1 MLLGRETNAFWIQGV
16 VPNSSL
22 RSLRFQSFWS
32 HRNMKSRQAAGDF
45 RLPERRVHVPQ
56 KVAKRSWSGSSRG
69 TAFFG
74 NHNISKLRSC
84 FQVIFG
90 NRKLSCPLRPALLR
104 KLFLVTVNFL
114 VPCFENMRKL
124 KQNTVNMIWRK
135 FRSNQCIGFN
145 FTDGQNSI
153 QVDSNALLLKQP
165 EFSGSSLLVH
175 QTSRIPNVR
184 TGPLGIENLLE
195 FGTPW
200 ILNTLVCLS
209 SSLEIC
215 SWKLNFQVQV
225 VSGLGDWKSW
235 IGNANELASYRSG
248 DYGRTSLPSSTLT
261 FPNKVVWRHER
272 PK

>member
-1 MLLGRETNAFWIQGV
+1 MAFAI
-16 VPNSSL
+16 ST
-22 RSLRFQSFWS
+22 RFLCYLVEKPTHSES
-32 HRNMKSRQAAGDF
+32 KALSRIPVFD
-45 RLPERRVHVPQ
+45 PY
-56 KVAKRSWSGSSRG
+56 GSSHFEVTVTWNLARRLG
-69 TAFFG
+69 T
-74 NHNISKLRSC
+74 SDS
-84 FQVIFG
+84 
-90 NRKLSCPLRPALLR
+90 LSVGYMYPKRWQSAVDLDHREVPLFLATITFLSSGHASR
-104 KLFLVTVNFL
+104 LFLVTVNFL

-235 IGNANELASYRSG
+235 TGNANELASYRSG

-261 FPNKVVWRHER
+261 FPNKVMWRHER